1 MKKYYISSLLITA
14 TLIFSYCNPGK
25 RVTAAEVK
33 PTYENGVASL
43 ITTHCTPCHITEKA
57 GKKKPYDNYINV
69 KTDIDEII
77 RRIELNPGE
86 RGFMP
91 FKKQEKLSDSTV
103 NVFKKW
109 RDQGLAEK

>member
-1 MKKYYISSLLITA
+1 MKKYYISSLLVAA
-14 TLIFSYCNPGK
+14 TVIFSYCNSAK
-25 RVTAAEVK
+25 KATAIEIR

-43 ITTHCTPCHITEKA
+43 ITTHCTLTEKA
-57 GKKKPYDNYINV
+57 GKKKAFDNYVNV
-69 KTDIDEII
+69 KMDIDEII
-77 RRIELNPGE
+77 RRIELSPGE
-86 RGFMP
+86 KGFMP

>member
-1 MKKYYISSLLITA
+1 MKKYYISSLLVAA
-14 TLIFSYCNPGK
+14 TVIFSYCNSAK
-25 RVTAAEVK
+25 KATAIEIR

-77 RRIELNPGE
+77 RSSMKI
-86 RGFMP
+86 
-91 FKKQEKLSDSTV
+91 
-103 NVFKKW
+103 
-109 RDQGLAEK
+109 RDGLWLIGKPENLTTAII

>member
-1 MKKYYISSLLITA
+1 MKKYYISSLLVAA
-14 TLIFSYCNPGK
+14 TVIFSYCNSAK
-25 RVTAAEVK
+25 KATAIEIR

-57 GKKKPYDNYINV
+57 GKKKAFDNYVNV
-69 KTDIDEII
+69 KMDIDEII
-77 RRIELNPGE
+77 RRIELSPGE
-86 RGFMP
+86 KGFMP

-109 RDQGLAEK
+109 RDQGLVEK